1 MPPIVVGQLTLIDLL
16 LLLAPVVVVP
26 LGFWLAPLTAPHAIV
41 VLKIA
46 RYTQPIGALCAV
58 VSFLVPIGGT
68 AALLASAW
76 LAVCVIASLAGL
88 FEIVESRSLHPIHL
102 LPAAA
107 LGVLSVAAAWLVA
120 FRSGNDF
127 GYSPTI
133 TELTAVHFHYAGFAA
148 VMMSALVL
156 NALTG
161 APVWT
166 RRVAAGAGLLVVFG
180 TPTTATGV
188 ATGIVALTVVGP
200 LVLATGILTMS
211 ALTAFVVAPRMRS
224 RARWLLTLSAAGV
237 VIPMFLGVDY
247 AAARVFP
254 LPALDLQTMALV
266 HGDLNALVFALIGF
280 IGWSLA

>member
-1 MPPIVVGQLTLIDLL
+1 MVKIFGPFSLIDLL
-16 LLLAPVVVVP
+16 LLLAPLVVVP
-26 LGFWLAPLTAPHAIV
+26 LGFRLAPLTRSHAIL
-41 VLKIA
+41 VLRIA
-46 RYTQPIGALCAV
+46 RFAQPFGALGAV
-58 VSFLVPIGGT
+58 VSFLVPIGVT
-68 AALLASAW
+68 AGLLAAAW
-76 LAVCVIASLAGL
+76 LVVCVIASLAGAV
-88 FEIVESRSLHPIHL
+88 EIVESRSLRPIHL

-120 FRSGNDF
+120 FRGGDDF

-133 TELTAVHFHYAGFAA
+133 AELTAVHFHYAGFAA

-161 APVWT
+161 ASVRA
-166 RRVAAGAGLLVVFG
+166 RRVAAGAGLLVMFG

-188 ATGIVALTVVGP
+188 ATGIAALTVVGP
-200 LVLATGILTMS
+200 VLLATGILTMS

-254 LPALDLQTMALV
+254 IPALDLQTMALT
-266 HGDLNALVFALIGF
+266 HGDLNALVFALLGF
-280 IGWSLA
+280 VGWSLA

>member
-1 MPPIVVGQLTLIDLL
+1 
-16 LLLAPVVVVP
+16 VVVP
-26 LGFWLAPLTAPHAIV
+26 LGFRLAPLTRLHAV
-41 VLKIA
+41 YVLRIA
-46 RYTQPIGALCAV
+46 RYAQPIGALGAV
-58 VSFLVPIGGT
+58 ASFLVPIGWQAG
-68 AALLASAW
+68 LLAATW
-76 LAVCVIASLAGL
+76 LVACGIAGLAGL
-88 FEIVESRSLHPIHL
+88 VEIVESRSLHPVHL

-156 NALTG
+156 KALTG
-161 APVWT
+161 ASVT
-166 RRVAAGAGLLVVFG
+166 KRRVAAGAGLLVLFG
-180 TPTTATGV
+180 TPITATGV
-188 ATGIVALTVVGP
+188 ATGTAVLTVVGP
-200 LVLATGILTMS
+200 VVLATGILTMS
-211 ALTAFVVAPRMRS
+211 ALTAFVVAPRLRP

-254 LPALDLQTMALV
+254 IPALDIHSMALV
-266 HGDLNALVFALIGF
+266 HGDLNALVFALLGF
-280 IGWSLA
+280 VGWMLA